1 MANPY
6 ALDFNPL
13 ASAIT
18 DNQQMD
24 LARNRLAMDQQRLGF
39 EAERLGFDRDLQPF
53 RVTQAKLGNES
64 AQQGITRERTM
75 LPLDVQSRQL
85 GNQGQAL
92 GNQGQAQNIEGKRRE
107 LEKDLYGRT
116 AAIAQM
122 IEGEP
127 DEMKRRD
134 MLGKFYA
141 ADPRIK
147 QNLAQYLPK
156 EVIDDP
162 VVAARYMRA
171 VAAGY
176 QSPQVKTLKEGEK
189 LGILEPDPANPKSP
203 GNFKTIADNPKNE
216 AFKDEH
222 QLRGELSQN
231 PTIKN
236 FSEIKSGYGR
246 MLEGQNAKTGA
257 GDLAIVYGYMK
268 MLDPT
273 SVVREGEFAT
283 AEKTAGVPEQVRILY
298 NKVLSGERLSD
309 TVRGNF
315 LGMSDGLYKRAEAD
329 VAKVQEQYKTLAQRY
344 KLRPENVIID
354 QGIATPPPQQPNLP
368 RFNPAPRGMQD
379 VINGRGVDKPVQERL
394 PQQPTQQT
402 QVPRM
407 APGPEGDA
415 LYNSLPSGAQYIAP
429 DGNLR
434 TKR

>member
-24 LARNRLAMDQQRLGF
+24 LARNRLAMDQKRLGF
-39 EAERLGFDRDLQPF
+39 EEARLGMEQEQHPLRLTGLKLQNQSAEQAVQFDKDANPYRITSL
-53 RVTQAKLGNES
+53 KLGNES
-64 AQQGITRERTM
+64 ARLGNEGAK
-75 LPLDVQSRQL
+75 L
-85 GNQGQAL
+85 GNQAKSME
-92 GNQGQAQNIEGKRRE
+92 IEKE
-107 LEKDLYGRT
+107 LYGRIS
-116 AAIAQM
+116 ALGQM
-122 IEGEP
+122 MENEP
-127 DEMKRRD
+127 DPAKRD
-134 MLGKFYA
+134 VMLKKIYDT
-141 ADPRIK
+141 DPRIREGVAK
-147 QNLAQYLPK
+147 ALPPEVRNNPIVFAQY
-156 EVIDDP
+156 
-162 VVAARYMRA
+162 ARA

-176 QSPQVKTLKEGEK
+176 QAPQAMKVGKDEAIVNVQKN
-189 LGILEPDPANPKSP
+189 PAQPNAPATATQV
-203 GNFKTIADNPKNE
+203 FKNE
-216 AFKDEH
+216 GNEQFKDEH
-222 QLRGELSQN
+222 QLRGELASN
-231 PTIKN
+231 PTVKN

-246 MLEGQNAKTGA
+246 MLEGQSAKTGA

-309 TVRGNF
+309 TVRQNF

-329 VAKVQEQYKTLAQRY
+329 VSKVQDQYRTLAQRY

-354 QGIATPPPQQPNLP
+354 QGIATPPAQQQNLP

-379 VINGRGVDKPVQERL
+379 VINGRGIDKPVQERL
-394 PQQPTQQT
+394 PAPAQQT
-402 QVPRM
+402 QMPRLP
-407 APGPEGDA
+407 AGREGDA
-415 LYNSLPSGAQYIAP
+415 IYNSLPSGAQYVAP
-429 DGNLR
+429 DGSTR